1 MAKVFRIH
9 QGGQIKT
16 GWFESSKIGP
26 NDLNTIIADENHIAS
41 SIPSPFARIDLV
53 KSAFRWVA
61 NNKLDGDSAQH
72 KLVSD
77 SLDVGQ
83 LFFLSQNSEYQSK
96 IKIIEWDPN
105 TAFDKFRKTTH
116 SSLFDS
122 LEVYWKRDGGDDGI
136 YNFNLVDKLY
146 LIFYN
151 NKLVGSTSPSTLFIP
166 APDASSEYLEMDI
179 WRGDDKLFD
188 SKYASLANREFS
200 YTKYIFSLSKTQAFT
215 ANFRANDKN
224 EFFEYLN
231 NVRNN
236 LSSAKREEIELLN
249 DTSYSDYQPC
259 FTSESID
266 NEVSIA
272 GIKLGLFNESQKD
285 IRKESDF
292 VIRSTISKEKPLVLP
307 QTRFNKP
314 WRYTSS
320 DNIWLP
326 DIMEGKIPS
335 KNTKTG
341 EKSILPVDQSNYPWL
356 TAGNFFEEKLITLP
370 YSIDNAH
377 FNTKG
382 PSKHLLPLT
391 ETFFDFFDIND
402 VPDLLKFKELSSGTM
417 QFNLKIPVGV
427 NEHIEFIHNYAK
439 EEQLICPIYLSMT
452 PQSISDETKT
462 ESILGFAIDIL
473 EKRHKKVSLSAF
485 SMGKAI
491 DLSNAVTRDDGI
503 VKGSQWFSR
512 VYKSLEKID
521 RINISLDGASG
532 VIIPKERKF
541 REEISKL
548 RFAIDFGTT
557 NTHIEISK
565 DNQPPKALEITNS
578 DPILLSLLDKKN
590 KDTGETEKEF
600 NTRFERE
607 QIPFTIGENEQV
619 NFPLRTALSYNAEID
634 FTKPLSSFQHSN
646 NFLFYEKMGLLR
658 SQKLKTDLKWS
669 NYNDPKDE
677 ILVEL
682 YIEYLLRLILFNSIT
697 LGCKP
702 QNVEVTWFY
711 PVSMDQSELKILTE
725 IWENKYKAIFNSEN
739 IDNLVRIPES
749 VAPYL
754 HYRSTNAGLSM
765 SIDIGGGSSDI
776 AVFNEDQ
783 SKPHYITSFKFA
795 GNSIFG
801 DAYIGTKY
809 AGNADS
815 NGFVQGFKDGVKNV
829 LKGHLTYDSI
839 FKTILEDTKNSSDFS
854 SFLFSLEKAKDNSF
868 NYTRELQKH
877 PKLKLPFLV
886 FYGAIIYYAA
896 KIQKHSGGDVPQH
909 FLFSGT
915 AAKSINILDSKS
927 NEYREILKL
936 IKYIFGKVYDQDL
949 DNRAI
954 SIVLNTEPKEVTCKG
969 GLNVKLGEQLDE
981 NKVLF
986 WLGGH
991 SGTDITLD
999 KNEDLSKTP
1008 KYREVDDS
1016 LSLEIEQSIN
1026 EFYLLFDE
1034 YIDSIKL
1041 EATFGIHY
1049 DAYDVFK
1056 EHRSSHISDYLKR
1069 GLESYHKK
1077 KENHIEETLF
1087 FYPLTGV
1094 MNKLAFEL
1102 SKIN

>member
-26 NDLNTIIADENHIAS
+26 NDLNTIITDENHIAS

-61 NNKLDGDSAQH
+61 NNKLDGNSAQH

-83 LFFLSQNSEYQSK
+83 LFFLSQNSEYKSK
-96 IKIIEWDPN
+96 IKIIEWDPIA
-105 TAFDKFRKTTH
+105 AFDKYRNTTH

-122 LEVYWKRDGGDDGI
+122 LEVYWKRDGGPDGI

-166 APDASSEYLEMDI
+166 APDATSEYLDMDI

-188 SKYASLANREFS
+188 EKYASLANREFS
-200 YTKYIFSLSKTQAFT
+200 FTKYIFSLSKTRAFNE
-215 ANFRANDKN
+215 NFRANEKN

-231 NVRNN
+231 NVKNH
-236 LSSAKREEIELLN
+236 LSAAKREEIERLN
-249 DTSYSDYQPC
+249 DASYSDYKPC

-272 GIKLGLFNESQKD
+272 GIKLGLFNESKKN
-285 IRKESDF
+285 ILEESDF
-292 VIRSTISKEKPLVLP
+292 VIRSTVSKEKPLILP
-307 QTRFNKP
+307 QTRFNKE
-314 WRYTSS
+314 WSYTSN
-320 DNIWLP
+320 DNIWQP
-326 DIMEGKIPS
+326 DIMDRKIPE

-341 EKSILPVDQSNYPWL
+341 KESILPVDQSNYPWL
-356 TAGNFFEEKLITLP
+356 TAGNFFQEKLVTLP
-370 YSIDNAH
+370 YSIDKDH

-382 PSKHLLPLT
+382 PNKHLYPLT
-391 ETFFDFFDIND
+391 ETFFEFFDIND
-402 VPDLLKFKELSSGTM
+402 VPDLLNFEELSSGTM
-417 QFNLKIPVGV
+417 QFKLKIPVGV
-427 NEHIEFIHNYAK
+427 DQHIEFKRNYAK
-439 EEQLICPIYLSMT
+439 EEQITCPVYLSMT
-452 PQSISDETKT
+452 PPSISDEIKT
-462 ESILGFAIDIL
+462 ESMIGFAIDL
-473 EKRHKKVSLSAF
+473 FEKRHEKISLNAF
-485 SMGKAI
+485 SNGQEI
-491 DLSNAVTRDDGI
+491 DLGIAGTRDDGI
-503 VKGSQWFSR
+503 IKGSQRFSR
-512 VYKSLEKID
+512 VYKSSDKID
-521 RINISLDGASG
+521 RINISFDGTSG
-532 VIIPKERKF
+532 VIIPKEKKF

-557 NTHIEISK
+557 NTHIELSK
-565 DNQPPKALEITNS
+565 DNQPPKALEITTS
-578 DPILLSLLDKKN
+578 DPILVTLLDKNDKG
-590 KDTGETEKEF
+590 TGETEKTF
-600 NTRFERE
+600 NSRFELE
-607 QIPFTIGENEQV
+607 QLPFLLGAKEKI
-619 NFPLRTALSYNAEID
+619 NFPLRTALSYNTEID
-634 FTKPLSSFQHSN
+634 VNQNLSSFQHSN
-646 NFLFYEKMGLLR
+646 NFLFYEKISLLR
-658 SQKLKTDLKWS
+658 NQKLKTDLKWS
-669 NYNDPKDE
+669 NYNDRQE
-677 ILVEL
+677 EVLVEL

-711 PVSMDQSELKILTE
+711 PVSMDKIELKILTE
-725 IWENKYKAIFNSEN
+725 IWIAKYKSIFKSEN
-739 IDNLVRIPES
+739 TENLIRIPES

-754 HYRSTNAGLSM
+754 HYRSEKAGLSM

-783 SKPHYITSFKFA
+783 SKPLYISSFKFA

-801 DAYIGTKY
+801 DAYVGTKY
-809 AGNADS
+809 AGNAES
-815 NGFVQGFKDGVKNV
+815 NGFVQAFKSNIEEV
-829 LKGHLTYDSI
+829 LKGHDGFI
-839 FKTILEDTKNSSDFS
+839 PILNNILNGTKNSADFS

-868 NYTRELQKH
+868 NYTKELQKH
-877 PKLKLPFLV
+877 STLKLPFLI

-896 KIQKHSGGDVPQH
+896 KMQKHIGGDVPQH

-927 NEYREILKL
+927 NKYNEILKL
-936 IKYIFGKVYDQDL
+936 IKYIFGKVYIEDL
-949 DNRAI
+949 DNRDI
-954 SIVLNTEPKEVTCKG
+954 SIALNTEPKEVTCKG
-969 GLNVKLGEQLDE
+969 GLNVRPGERLDD

-999 KNEDLSKTP
+999 KDEDISKTP
-1008 KYREVDDS
+1008 KYKEVDDS
-1016 LSLEIEQSIN
+1016 LSVEIEQSIN

-1034 YIDSIKL
+1034 YINSIKL

-1049 DAYDVFK
+1049 AAYDVFK
-1056 EHRSSHISDYLKR
+1056 KHRSSNIRDYLKR

-1087 FYPLTGV
+1087 FYPLTGM